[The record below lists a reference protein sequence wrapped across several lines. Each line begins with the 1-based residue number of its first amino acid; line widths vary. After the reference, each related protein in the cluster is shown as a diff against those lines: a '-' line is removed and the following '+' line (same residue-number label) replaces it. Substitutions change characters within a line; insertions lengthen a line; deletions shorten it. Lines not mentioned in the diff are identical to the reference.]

1 MNYSHSELQSE
12 NSSNETNSSVLIEVH
27 NEAGDLQILQATLL
41 ELCTWNATLR
51 VRQTFKLDQHT
62 NLRIYAP
69 ELKAPIEVAS
79 ENCSTHHDNHDNQL
93 LICSFEPQI
102 PERILEQLG
111 TKSLDDR
118 RTHERVSTE
127 LDIAASCEM
136 GNARI
141 PIHLI
146 NFSEGGFCLKSSVP
160 LKPHSRILL
169 RMQSVMGHE
178 AKEDHILA
186 KSRWQVESNGDHIVG
201 CEFLDPDSYLLL
213 KQLDETMQTA
223 ENPTFWK
230 RLFGS

>member
-1 MNYSHSELQSE
+1 MNYSHSELESE
-12 NSSNETNSSVLIEVH
+12 NFSNETNSSVLIEVH

-51 VRQTFKLDQHT
+51 VRQTFKLDQQT

-69 ELKAPIEVAS
+69 ELKAPIDVAS
-79 ENCSTHHDNHDNQL
+79 ENCSTHHDNHNNQL

-102 PERILEQLG
+102 PESILENLG
-111 TKSLDDR
+111 QKSLVDR

-127 LDIAASCEM
+127 LNVAASCEM

-169 RMQSVMGHE
+169 RMQSIMGQE
-178 AKEDHILA
+178 AKEDHIIA
-186 KSRWQVESNGDHIVG
+186 KSRWQVESGGHHIVG
-201 CEFLDPDSYLLL
+201 CEFLDPDSHQLL
-213 KQLDETMQTA
+213 KQLHETIQDSG
-223 ENPTFWK
+223 NPTFWK
-230 RLFGS
+230 RLFGG